1 MSTDI
6 PLMATQGMRDGW
18 AMGRDNES
26 RKNIYVPPP
35 GTIFGILQKKAISV
49 DLSNSALSRKWT
61 D

>member
-26 RKNIYVPPP
+26 LFMVCRAQEEYIRATAWNDIWDAPKEGNKRRP
-35 GTIFGILQKKAISV
+35 L
-49 DLSNSALSRKWT
+49 
-61 D
+61 